1 MASFN
6 RVILVGNLCRE
17 PELKRTQSGLSLCE
31 LRLAVNEVFRN
42 RTTNERVERTC
53 YVDVVAWNQQADFC
67 QQYLSKGSSVL
78 VEGRLSYDEWRTPQG
93 ETRSR
98 LRVQADRIQSVGA
111 PRPTSA
117 PGQEGQP
124 PAAPSAAAV
133 RPSALPPPAAPV
145 PAVQADFSGD
155 PSNDDPPF

>member
-6 RVILVGNLCRE
+6 RVILIGNLCRD
-17 PELKRTQSGLSLCE
+17 PELKRTQSGLSLSE

-53 YVDVVAWNQQADFC
+53 YVDVIAWNQQADFC

-111 PRPTSA
+111 PRPAPALAQDGQSA
-117 PGQEGQP
+117 A
-124 PAAPSAAAV
+124 PAAAA
-133 RPSALPPPAAPV
+133 PSALPPAAPPV
-145 PAVQADFSGD
+145 ASAQSDFSGES
-155 PSNDDPPF
+155 SNDDPPF